1 MIPVHEEVSNH
12 DIDLEAG
19 KRNCCNESSL
29 NAFMF
34 IQERLVS
41 KASHGGAFSYDE
53 DVPPMVD
60 KIVDVG
66 SKEKQETPQ
75 NSFVSRG

>member
-1 MIPVHEEVSNH
+1 
-12 DIDLEAG
+12 
-19 KRNCCNESSL
+19 
-29 NAFMF
+29 MF
-34 IQERLVS
+34 FQERLVG
-41 KASHGGAFSYDE
+41 KANHGGDFSEYDE